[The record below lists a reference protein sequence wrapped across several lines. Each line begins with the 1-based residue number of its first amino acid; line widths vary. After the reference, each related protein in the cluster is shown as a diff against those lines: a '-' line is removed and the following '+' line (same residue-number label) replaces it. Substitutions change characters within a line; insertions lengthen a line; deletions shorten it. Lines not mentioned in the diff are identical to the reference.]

1 MFAKSSVPSSSNP
14 KNANNNTDA
23 DRRPAWNKLRVD
35 PGDGSPVEDYRIENG
50 HVEMRVLDFGLDSDA
65 HRQWRRLTRE
75 QLISHVMSNTLLAQW
90 LQRRMGVHP
99 LIRACAPPAPPEQ
112 VERHSSG
119 GSRAA

>member
-1 MFAKSSVPSSSNP
+1 MFAKSSVPSRFNP

-35 PGDGSPVEDYRIENG
+35 PGDGSPVEDYRIENR
-50 HVEMRVLDFGLDSDA
+50 HVEMRVLDFGLNSDR
-65 HRQWRRLTRE
+65 RQWRRLTRE

-112 VERHSSG
+112 VERHSSD

>member
-1 MFAKSSVPSSSNP
+1 MSAKSNVPSSFNP

-50 HVEMRVLDFGLDSDA
+50 HVEMRVLDFGLNSDR
-65 HRQWRRLTRE
+65 RQWRRLTRE

-99 LIRACAPPAPPEQ
+99 LIRACAAPPEQ
-112 VERHSSG
+112 VERHSSA

>member
-1 MFAKSSVPSSSNP
+1 MSAKSSVPSSFNP

-50 HVEMRVLDFGLDSDA
+50 HVEMRVLDFGLNSDR
-65 HRQWRRLTRE
+65 RQWRRLTRE

-90 LQRRMGVHP
+90 LQRRMGVHL
-99 LIRACAPPAPPEQ
+99 LIRACAPPAPSEQ
-112 VERHSSG
+112 VERHSSA

>member
-1 MFAKSSVPSSSNP
+1 MSAKSSVTSTFNP
-14 KNANNNTDA
+14 KNAENNNIDTN
-23 DRRPAWNKLRVD
+23 RRPAWNKLRVD

-50 HVEMRVLDFGLDSDA
+50 HVEMRVLDFGLDSDC
-65 HRQWRRLTRE
+65 RQWRRLTRE

-99 LIRACAPPAPPEQ
+99 LIRACAQPTPPAQ
-112 VERHSSG
+112 VERHSSA